1 MLRVYTGALLLF
13 LWCEQRC
20 LLLEDIFVGLGRG
33 ILRLF
38 FPLFPLD
45 RYAWVWFD
53 VLCFVLG
60 LSRVSLVAKSQVI
73 FMVCFVVL
81 SY

>member
-1 MLRVYTGALLLF
+1 VFTVRGYFCWAR
-13 LWCEQRC
+13 QR
-20 LLLEDIFVGLGRG
+20 DFAS
-33 ILRLF
+33 
-38 FPLFPLD
+38 LFPLD
-45 RYAWVWFD
+45 RYAWVCFD